1 MDDKNMLN
9 RLNHV
14 AMAVPD
20 LTTAAAFYRDV
31 LGAEVSA
38 PVDLKEHGVTS
49 VFVHLPNT
57 KLELLTPLGENS
69 PLAGYMAKNPAGGL
83 HHLCFEV
90 KDIHASAEA
99 LKGAGIRILNQPKP
113 GAHGLPVIFMHPK
126 DTFGCLLELEE
137 ATSRGCVL

>member
-1 MDDKNMLN
+1 MLN

-14 AMAVPD
+14 AIAVPN
-20 LTTAAAFYRDV
+20 LAAAAAFYRDV

-38 PVDLKEHGVTS
+38 PVDLVEHGVTS
-49 VFVHLPNT
+49 VFVQLPNT

-69 PLAGYMAKNPAGGL
+69 PIAGYLAKNPAGGL

-90 KDIHASAEA
+90 RDIPASVAAIEA
-99 LKGAGIRILNQPKP
+99 ASVRVLGQSKLGGHGQP
-113 GAHGLPVIFMHPK
+113 VVFMHPK

-137 ATSRGCVL
+137 AS

>member
-1 MDDKNMLN
+1 MLS

-20 LTTAAAFYRDV
+20 LKAAAAFYRDV
-31 LGAEVSA
+31 LGAEISA

-49 VFVHLPNT
+49 IFVYLPNT
-57 KLELLTPLGENS
+57 KLELLAPLGENS
-69 PLAGYMAKNPAGGL
+69 PIAGYLVKNPRGGL

-90 KDIHASAEA
+90 KDIQASAEA
-99 LKGAGIRILNQPKP
+99 LKRGGIRVLNQPEA
-113 GAHGLPVIFMHPK
+113 GAHGLPIVFMHPK

-137 ATSRGCVL
+137 ASCIG

>member
-1 MDDKNMLN
+1 MLN

-14 AMAVPD
+14 AIAVPD
-20 LTTAAAFYRDV
+20 LKAAAAFYRDV

-38 PVDLKEHGVTS
+38 PIDLKEHGVTS
-49 VFVHLPNT
+49 VFVHLSNT

-69 PLAGYMAKNPAGGL
+69 PIAGYLTKNPTGGL

-90 KDIHASAEA
+90 KDIQASAKV
-99 LKGAGIRILNQPKP
+99 LTTNGVRILNEPKP
-113 GAHGLPVIFMHPK
+113 GAHGLPVVFMHPK

-137 ATSRGCVL
+137 ATSREHAL